1 VGPVSFLTPL
11 AGLVGLLGLLPI
23 AAFLRRE
30 RRARQV
36 RRTLGLVDP
45 TAGSGRSLLV
55 ALASIALLGGTAAAQ
70 PVIDRASS
78 RPQRTDAELIFA
90 FDTSRSMLAADKPNT
105 PTRFDRARAA
115 ALAIREA
122 LADVPAGITQFT
134 DWSVPHL
141 FPTIDAATFRFTLER
156 SVFVDSLGSRETDV
170 VGTDLS
176 ALRALAGNSYFSP
189 GVSKRVL
196 IVLTDGESRPFQ
208 ADLTVLPNDGIRTL
222 FVHFW
227 DADESI
233 WRPRGAEPQ
242 YRSDPASG
250 RSLGRAAALADG
262 AVFEEGEVG
271 DVVSRARAELGEGP
285 TQRRE
290 ERNLIA
296 LMPYMTLV
304 MLAPLGLLLRS
315 RNL

>member
-30 RRARQV
+30 RRARRV

-45 TAGSGRSLLV
+45 PAGSGRSLLV

-90 FDTSRSMLAADKPNT
+90 LDTSRSMLAAEEPNT
-105 PTRFDRARAA
+105 PTRFDRARTA
-115 ALAIREA
+115 ALTVRDR
-122 LADVPAGITQFT
+122 LADVPAGIAQFT

-141 FPTIDAATFRFTLER
+141 FPTIDAATFRSTLER
-156 SVFVDSLGSRETDV
+156 SVFVDSLGSREGNV

-176 ALRALAGNSYFSP
+176 ALSALAGDDYFSP
-189 GVSKRVL
+189 GVPKRLL
-196 IVLTDGESRPFQ
+196 IVLTDGESRPLQ
-208 ADLTVLPNDGIRTL
+208 SDLRALPSAGIRTL
-222 FVHFW
+222 FVHLW

-242 YRSDPASG
+242 YRPNPASTQ
-250 RSLGRAAALADG
+250 SLSQAATLADG
-262 AVFEEGEVG
+262 AVFEER
-271 DVVSRARAELGEGP
+271 DIRRVVRRARTELGDGS
-285 TQRRE
+285 TRRRE
-290 ERNLIA
+290 QRDLLA
-296 LMPYMTLV
+296 VMPYV
-304 MLAPLGLLLRS
+304 MLATALPLGLVLRR